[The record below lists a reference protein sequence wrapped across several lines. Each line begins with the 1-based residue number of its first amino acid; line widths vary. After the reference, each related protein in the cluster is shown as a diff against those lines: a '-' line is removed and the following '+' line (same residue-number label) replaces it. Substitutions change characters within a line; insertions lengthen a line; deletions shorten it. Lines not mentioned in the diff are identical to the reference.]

1 MIKESVEWY
10 VRVVQGS
17 HAYIFK
23 HSLQPC
29 ITDKKRI
36 VIKKHCS
43 LFRGLPKVTL
53 VGKVF

>member
-17 HAYIFK
+17 HVYIFK